1 MAWAYAQKRDF
12 AQARAML
19 DKAQATGGGDAR
31 LDSILDK
38 VEARQKAGQSLDE
51 GAMAE
56 VEKAQEQARQAQA
69 KLDRLNDAL
78 KSQNPGARATAAKN
92 AAALLGEDAVPTLV
106 WMLVNDKD
114 HEVRMAVANAIGSLG
129 PAAKK
134 ACPQLKGIVN
144 ASVVADPFATG
155 DALKQQMLEGDF
167 KKACRDAL
175 LKTGC

>member
-1 MAWAYAQKRDF
+1 
-12 AQARAML
+12 
-19 DKAQATGGGDAR
+19 
-31 LDSILDK
+31 
-38 VEARQKAGQSLDE
+38 
-51 GAMAE
+51 MAE